1 MLFAL
6 GNTNLPRGIPP
17 HLRLL
22 RIPDN
27 FVSTVEIQSLQI
39 PIRLW
44 ESSSLSKSNPPPNCV
59 NPPISIVLVLKPNQ
73 NQIIFK
79 HTALF
84 SATMFLSSPPENK
97 KKTKSSF
104 TTNFSWLQNLL
115 LEIDLRG
122 LHGAVVENLR
132 IITVFLLWKH
142 GPPRR
147 HLFLLL
153 GSVWLPIHGWGS
165 SLQRWYFGSA
175 FFRMQGERG
184 RC

>member
-27 FVSTVEIQSLQI
+27 FVSTVEIQSLQN

-115 LEIDLRG
+115 LEILTLGWESGFLRWLQAKG
-122 LHGAVVENLR
+122 G
-132 IITVFLLWKH
+132 VFPCKKNVNPKTEYWRLVPNH
-142 GPPRR
+142 
-147 HLFLLL
+147 
-153 GSVWLPIHGWGS
+153 
-165 SLQRWYFGSA
+165 A
-175 FFRMQGERG
+175 RG
-184 RC
+184 RRSLLFATKSDGLCLV